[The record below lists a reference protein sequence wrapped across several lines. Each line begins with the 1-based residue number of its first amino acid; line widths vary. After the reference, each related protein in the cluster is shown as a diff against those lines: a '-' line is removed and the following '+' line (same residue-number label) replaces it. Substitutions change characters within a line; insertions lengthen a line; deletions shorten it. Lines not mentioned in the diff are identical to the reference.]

1 MSQENLDL
9 SLLAATALQV
19 DAFPSVASVYPP
31 ISTIKADS
39 ALIEG
44 TSNYVAATEL
54 LFNEIKTFCSDFEA
68 ASYQQMTPPQSPP
81 TSPMFANQHPYEIN
95 NNQQQS
101 QQQNFDYGANAPSLT
116 SSSAAALLNH
126 LQYEERSYV
135 DMQLESND
143 CLDKTFVIPSS
154 ESTAQSQTLFESR
167 DIPIAPLD
175 TDQLALELIDD
186 LLRNKTKDVHENY
199 VLVNTQLETSEQ
211 QSLIPR
217 TSSTRQSGN
226 APQMQEDS
234 FDFCDD
240 SVTQFST
247 PSYGNS
253 LASSP
258 SRSGSPLD
266 LEDSQDDDEW
276 MPTATEAAG
285 KKDKKLAPS
294 SSSSSS
300 RRRPYERVG
309 GELEKKSRKKEQNK
323 NAATRYRQKKKHEV
337 ETILDEENRL
347 KKTNKKLVT
356 QFNEARREMK
366 YLRNLLRDMYKQNNI
381 HI

>member
-1 MSQENLDL
+1 MSQENMDL
-9 SLLAATALQV
+9 SLLTASAQHA
-19 DAFPSVASVYPP
+19 DAFTSIGATYPA
-31 ISTIKADS
+31 ISNNKAES
-39 ALIEG
+39 AIEG

-54 LFNEIKTFCSDFEA
+54 LFNEIKTFCNDFEA

-81 TSPMFANQHPYEIN
+81 TSPMFANQHQYGT
-95 NNQQQS
+95 NQQHLH
-101 QQQNFDYGANAPSLT
+101 QQPNVGYGINAQSLT
-116 SSSAAALLNH
+116 LPTLAAPLNH
-126 LQYEERSYV
+126 FQYEERSFV
-135 DMQLESND
+135 GLQLQSND
-143 CLDKTFVIPSS
+143 CLDKTFVIAS
-154 ESTAQSQTLFESR
+154 EDAAAQTIYENR
-167 DIPIAPLD
+167 NNPIAPVDADL
-175 TDQLALELIDD
+175 LALELIDD

-199 VLVNTQLETSEQ
+199 VLVNTQLATSEQ

-217 TSSTRQSGN
+217 LGSSGHS
-226 APQMQEDS
+226 QMPEDS
-234 FDFCDD
+234 FDYCDD

-266 LEDSQDDDEW
+266 LEDSQDEW
-276 MPTATEAAG
+276 SPAGTEKVQKRQKKGASSAT
-285 KKDKKLAPS
+285 S
-294 SSSSSS
+294 STK
-300 RRRPYERVG
+300 RRPYERGG
-309 GELEKKSRKKEQNK
+309 GEVEKKSRKKEQNK

-347 KKTNKKLVT
+347 KKTNKKLVS
-356 QFNEARREMK
+356 QFNDARREMK